1 MSAHQML
8 MAREQLTSVDF
19 TLVATASASNLTYPV
34 CSGPTIGYSTAST
47 GDSITPTAF
56 RGITI
61 NRMAS
66 TLVYFADDLELICTF
81 DDLSSF
87 TEFQLASAPS
97 AGQNF
102 FKRIEF
108 WNSTYTTKTATLNA
122 SDASYSAGL
131 WTWSASYPIGSAG
144 TYYLRI
150 VFSPTT

>member
-8 MAREQLTSVDF
+8 MAREQLAFTDF

-47 GDSITPTAF
+47 GDSITPTSF

-61 NRMAS
+61 NQMS
-66 TLVYFADDLELICTF
+66 SSLVYFADDLGLICIF
-81 DDLSSF
+81 DDLSSYTQF
-87 TEFQLASAPS
+87 ALASTPS
-97 AGQNF
+97 QGQNF

-108 WNSTYTTKTATLNA
+108 WNSSYSTKTATLN
-122 SDASYSAGL
+122 SVDATYSAGS
-131 WTWSASYPIGSAG
+131 WTWDGVYPIGSAG

-150 VFSPTT
+150 VYSP

>member
-1 MSAHQML
+1 MSAHQMF
-8 MAREQLTSVDF
+8 MALDQLSSEDF
-19 TLVATASASNLTYPV
+19 TLVATASASNLTYPI

-47 GDSITPTAF
+47 GDSITPSTF

-66 TLVYFADDLELICTF
+66 SLVYFADDLGLVCTF

-87 TEFQLASAPS
+87 TEFQLASSPS
-97 AGQNF
+97 QGQSF

-108 WNSTYTTKTATLNA
+108 WNSTYSTKTATLN
-122 SDASYSAGL
+122 SVDATYSAGL
-131 WTWSASYPIGSAG
+131 WTWSAVYPISTAA

-150 VFSPTT
+150 VFSP